1 MGDLFPYG
9 LDAPPVVRNLA
20 LAALVCWVVFGL
32 ILTTWLPITVNG
44 ALWPALSLS
53 LGAAA
58 MIRSSRFG
66 KVHRRERLLEQL
78 SWRGDERVLDLGCG
92 RGLMAVAAA
101 RRVPRGQVTGIDI
114 WQSEDL
120 SGNGAEAVA
129 RNAAHEGVTDRV
141 TTQTADMRKLPFDDD
156 SIDIVVSSVAIHN
169 IYEVEGREAAIDE
182 IVRVLVPTGQV
193 LIDDIRHLPQYAT
206 RLRAAGFEVSLNRG
220 WASWFWRLV
229 SFGSLA
235 PDTVIGR
242 KPPA

>member
-1 MGDLFPYG
+1 
-9 LDAPPVVRNLA
+9 
-20 LAALVCWVVFGL
+20 
-32 ILTTWLPITVNG
+32 
-44 ALWPALSLS
+44 
-53 LGAAA
+53 
-58 MIRSSRFG
+58 
-66 KVHRRERLLEQL
+66 
-78 SWRGDERVLDLGCG
+78 
-92 RGLMAVAAA
+92 MAVAAA